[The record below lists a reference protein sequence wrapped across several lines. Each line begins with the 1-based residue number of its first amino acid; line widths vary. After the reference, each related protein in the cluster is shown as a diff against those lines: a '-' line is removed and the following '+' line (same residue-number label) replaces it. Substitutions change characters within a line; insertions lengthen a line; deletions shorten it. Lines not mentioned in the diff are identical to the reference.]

1 MPTTEKVLKTAG
13 KAGLSAMIIASKAA
27 KYGLNFTSD
36 TAEIFLG
43 GAKNMADQLAPG
55 LNWEIA
61 KPLYKQGKKIAD
73 AAIDQTIAL
82 QKKVKGML
90 D

>member
-1 MPTTEKVLKTAG
+1 
-13 KAGLSAMIIASKAA
+13 
-27 KYGLNFTSD
+27 
-36 TAEIFLG
+36 
-43 GAKNMADQLAPG
+43 MADQLAPG